1 MCLCR
6 KYKVGRVNIDENH
19 ALQSRFGVK
28 YLPMVL
34 LINKGDTYL
43 YSGMDYCVISI
54 LFIYNI
60 LSNTVRRLFDVYGY
74 SSIRYGRIQNF

>member
-1 MCLCR
+1 MYCVCYNNVERCINKGSMCLCR

-34 LINKGDTYL
+34 LVNKGDTYL
-43 YSGMDYCVISI
+43 YSGMPYCVISI
-54 LFIYNI
+54 LFGEYT
-60 LSNTVRRLFDVYGY
+60 L
-74 SSIRYGRIQNF
+74 